1 MNGREVHAACYKWK
15 IGICLTQKIHAY
27 ICIQRY
33 LRNYKKLLSNL
44 MKRCDASLEYP
55 SDSKNYYGFVADDFS
70 KFVHTTN
77 LQGFAFIRLPISN
90 ARQSK
95 LFTECPQKVQLKR
108 IGSIRCLV
116 GNVKQ
121 LFKLFWIVVEEF
133 SGMLRNF
140 DCQHFVCLRP

>member
-1 MNGREVHAACYKWK
+1 M
-15 IGICLTQKIHAY
+15 
-27 ICIQRY
+27 
-33 LRNYKKLLSNL
+33 
-44 MKRCDASLEYP
+44 
-55 SDSKNYYGFVADDFS
+55 DDFS
-70 KFVHTTN
+70 ELVHATN